1 MIIDGA
7 EGPVLIGG
15 SMFEKSYKILA
26 KRRQGKLVVVAV
38 KDLAEVDLIEWVTG
52 KASAGIRP
60 VEITNRC
67 IVVDAKRVFME
78 PLGNGCSILS
88 VFG

>member
-1 MIIDGA
+1 
-7 EGPVLIGG
+7 
-15 SMFEKSYKILA
+15 MFEKSYKILA
-26 KRRQGKLVVVAV
+26 KRRQGKLVVIAV
-38 KDLAEVDLIEWVTG
+38 QDLAEVDLIEWITG

-67 IVVDAKRVFME
+67 IVVGAKRVFME
-78 PLGNGCSILS
+78 PLGNGCSIIS